1 MRRMI
6 FAAAKGGTGKTTTA
20 VNVAAGFAL
29 AGKRVALLD
38 LDPYA
43 GATVALGL
51 SPDPE
56 AFSIAL
62 ARERLEGALRE
73 TSVPGLYVLP
83 GGPAMA
89 DAGRRMGNAPKALR
103 AALEGLRG
111 FDLVLLDTP
120 PAVGPL
126 TVAALACGGELVLPV
141 AASFADLATVAPFL
155 HEAAAVTRDLA
166 PDLRLRGL
174 VPSRVVRTRLSFETL
189 NTLRKNYPETTRTE
203 IRQGAAIA
211 EATAA
216 GIPVLVYAPT
226 STGAE
231 DFEALT
237 RELSREK

>member
-29 AGKRVALLD
+29 MGRKVALLD

-51 SPDPE
+51 TPE
-56 AFSIAL
+56 AETFSSAL
-62 ARERLEGALRE
+62 ARGSLSPALRE
-73 TSVPGLYVLP
+73 TGVAGLYVLP
-83 GGPAMA
+83 GGPGMA
-89 DAGRRMGNAPKALR
+89 DAARRMGGTPKALR
-103 AALEGLRG
+103 AAVTALEG
-111 FDLVLLDTP
+111 FDLALLDTP

-126 TVAALACGGELVLPV
+126 TVAALSCGGELVLPV

-155 HEAAAVTRDLA
+155 LEAAAVTRDLA
-166 PDLRLRGL
+166 PDLRLRAL
-174 VPSRVVRTRLSFETL
+174 VPSRVIRTRLAFETL

-216 GIPVLVYAPT
+216 GEPVLTYAPA

-231 DFEALT
+231 DFHALT
-237 RELSREK
+237 RELSRER

>member
-29 AGKRVALLD
+29 SGKRVALLD

-51 SPDPE
+51 TPDAE
-56 AFSIAL
+56 TFSSAL
-62 ARERLEGALRE
+62 ARGTLAPALRE

-83 GGPAMA
+83 GGPGMA
-89 DAGRRMGNAPKALR
+89 DAARKVGTTPKALR
-103 AALEGLRG
+103 AAVAALGE
-111 FDLVLLDTP
+111 FDLVILDTP

-141 AASFADLATVAPFL
+141 TASFADLATVAPFL
-155 HEAAAVTRDLA
+155 LEAAAVTRDLA
-166 PDLRLRGL
+166 ADLRLRAI
-174 VPSRVVRTRLSFETL
+174 VPSRVIRTRLAFETL
-189 NTLRKNYPETTRTE
+189 NTLRKNYSETTRTE

-211 EATAA
+211 EAAAA
-216 GIPVLVYAPT
+216 GEPVLTYAPS

-231 DFEALT
+231 DFNALT
-237 RELSREK
+237 RELSRER